1 MGNLLIVKVFISESC
16 VTLSNTRV
24 RFWKLCEN
32 IHVIHWYSFL
42 STTKNNTCFLE
53 YFFNSFL
60 FNSDFRGI
68 KFVWIKFV
76 CPANRNPSPPDFLLS
91 AICHLPLVLVSEKLR
106 VWHKQVNF
114 FSILLMNLWQYND
127 LRNYYILNRLNR
139 VYEHMSLLIKHG
151 FCRCRSATIASL
163 VKIELFDPI

>member
-1 MGNLLIVKVFISESC
+1 MGILLIVKVFISESC

-53 YFFNSFL
+53 HFFNSFL

-91 AICHLPLVLVSEKLR
+91 AI
-106 VWHKQVNF
+106 
-114 FSILLMNLWQYND
+114 LLMNLWRYND

-151 FCRCRSATIASL
+151 FCRSATIASL